1 MSDTPLIG
9 GEAAAVSG
17 APKRYTRVAVVLH
30 WLIAVLILA
39 NVVAGLSVDSLP
51 DAWVRP
57 VIDTHKS
64 VGLTVLGLIVLR
76 ILWRIGHAPPPLP
89 VVYPRWERLAAHVV
103 HAVLYLVILALPIT
117 GWMHDSAWKAAAANP
132 LRWFNVFTVPRIAA
146 IERLDPVTKESMH
159 GLFGDF
165 HTWAGYALYAL
176 LALHIVAA
184 LKHQFIDKQAE
195 IQRMGL

>member
-1 MSDTPLIG
+1 MT
-9 GEAAAVSG
+9 E

-30 WLIAVLILA
+30 WLIAALIVV
-39 NVVAGLSVDSLP
+39 NVAAALSVDSLP

-64 VGLTVLGLIVLR
+64 IGLTVLGLILLR
-76 ILWRIGHAPPPLP
+76 ILWRIGHPPPPLP
-89 VVYPRWERLAAHVV
+89 ASYPRWERILAHVA

-132 LRWFNVFTVPRIAA
+132 LRWFNLFTVPRIGA
-146 IERLDPVTKESMH
+146 IERLDPATKETMH
-159 GLFGDF
+159 GLFGAF
-165 HTWAGYALYAL
+165 HTWTGYALYAL
-176 LALHIVAA
+176 LALHIAAA
-184 LKHQFIDKQAE
+184 LKHQFIDKEAE

>member
-1 MSDTPLIG
+1 MRAQPL
-9 GEAAAVSG
+9 
-17 APKRYTRVAVVLH
+17 RYTRVAVILH

-39 NVVAGLSVDSLP
+39 NVAAALSVDSLP
-51 DAWVRP
+51 DSWVRP

-64 VGLTVLGLIVLR
+64 IGLTVLGLVLLR

-89 VVYPRWERLAAHVV
+89 AEYPRWERMAAHAA
-103 HAVLYLVILALPIT
+103 HAALYLVILALPIT
-117 GWMHDSAWKAAAANP
+117 GWMHDSAWKAADSHP
-132 LRWFNVFTVPRIAA
+132 LRWFDLFTVPRIAP
-146 IERLDPVTKESMH
+146 ITHLDPATKEAMH

-176 LALHIVAA
+176 LALHILAA
-184 LKHQFIDKQAE
+184 LKHQFIDKHAE